1 MSLISVH
8 FYRFTDLSV
17 VLALY
22 TFIDRDILER
32 DATILVHWESGDCL
46 VGTRVHVRTWVLV
59 IRMTEAVNAHPDT
72 QENYAANV
80 IALSK

>member
-1 MSLISVH
+1 MLRISIH

-17 VLALY
+17 VFAFY

-32 DATILVHWESGDCL
+32 DATILVHWESGEHL
-46 VGTRVHVRTWVLV
+46 VSARVYVRTWVLV

-80 IALSK
+80 SAV